1 MKEIK
6 KEIDINKTKIDWPD
20 LDYTWNPV
28 TGCKRGCEYCYASKI
43 HQRFNKTLFD
53 EIVYHPERL
62 NEPAKVKKPATIFV
76 GSMSDIAFWD
86 KEILEVVVKAC
97 EVLNR
102 HTFMFLSKNYS
113 PYERLYFPNNTIQGL
128 TIEYP
133 NTDVSEISIYNMT
146 AHEHPYLSIE
156 PISGGLDYDIPEE
169 IELVIVGAMTG
180 CGKNNIIPKREWV
193 DSIIQHVPKEKIWW
207 KESMRDYFP
216 DLNNDAYRKA

>member
-6 KEIDINKTKIDWPD
+6 KEVIINKTKIDWPN

-28 TGCKRGCEYCYASKI
+28 TGCKRECEYCYARKI
-43 HQRFNKTLFD
+43 HKRFNKTPFR
-53 EIVYHPERL
+53 EIVYHHNRI
-62 NEPAKVKKPATIFV
+62 NEPAKIKNPSTIFV

-86 KEILEVVVKAC
+86 KEILEVVAKSC
-97 EVLNR
+97 EILNR
-102 HTFMFLSKNYS
+102 HTFMFLSKNTT
-113 PYERLYFPNNTIQGL
+113 PYYNIWWPSNTMQGL
-128 TIEYP
+128 T
-133 NTDVSEISIYNMT
+133 VEIPENDIFKHNINIMKN
-146 AHEHPYLSIE
+146 HPRPYLSIE
-156 PISGGLDYDIPEE
+156 PISSGLDYDLPEK

-207 KESMRDYFP
+207 KESMGDYFP